1 MSERERKREKM
12 ACARGGD
19 IDREDGAS
27 VEELGVRERD
37 EFVRMREK
45 EREIM
50 GKTAWPLGHPESG
63 HGLGLPRPGRGLVLP
78 RPGPGLGSLGP
89 GAAKPGI
96 PLGPGLELSPGPPGS
111 PKRAVLSVHAN
122 PAKLVGPTRL
132 ADLSRLT
139 GL

>member
-1 MSERERKREKM
+1 MKEREREREKM

-27 VEELGVRERD
+27 VEELGVRERY

-50 GKTAWPLGHPESG
+50 GKTAGPLGHPESG

-78 RPGPGLGSLGP
+78 RPGLGSLGP
-89 GAAKPGI
+89 GAG
-96 PLGPGLELSPGPPGS
+96 LGSLLDQASS
-111 PKRAVLSVHAN
+111 
-122 PAKLVGPTRL
+122 
-132 ADLSRLT
+132 
-139 GL
+139 